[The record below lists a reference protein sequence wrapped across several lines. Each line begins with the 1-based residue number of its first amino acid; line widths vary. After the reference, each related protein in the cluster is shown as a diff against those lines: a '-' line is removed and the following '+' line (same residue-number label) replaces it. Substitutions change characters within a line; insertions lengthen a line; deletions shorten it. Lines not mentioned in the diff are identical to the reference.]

1 MKRAI
6 LSCNG
11 LDKPEGS
18 VAREVAIRGAGVI
31 GSEII
36 CPVLLNRAPAR
47 YKKTLSESTL
57 IVVDGCST
65 RCATK
70 LATQMGAKVER
81 KVLVSDAVKASGRPL
96 DSPLNFRPDGL
107 ALAQTIVDE
116 LVLTRYTCAGHGTG
130 GGL

>member
-18 VAREVAIRGAGVI
+18 VAREVAIRAADATGG
-31 GSEII
+31 EII

-47 YKKTLSESTL
+47 YKKALTESSL

-70 LATQMGAKVER
+70 LATAVGGESGAEGAGVGRRESLRPGAGIHTQPGAKR
-81 KVLVSDAVKASGRPL
+81 IGACSDDR
-96 DSPLNFRPDGL
+96 R
-107 ALAQTIVDE
+107 
-116 LVLTRYTCAGHGTG
+116 
-130 GGL
+130 